1 MPHGHAARESDV
13 EAGLADVLN
22 AEHNNLS
29 RLWDACT
36 RNERLV
42 LLALREGAQSLFSEE
57 TRERKGLPA
66 ATFVQ
71 RAVKSLVRDDT
82 VEQLPDRRYRL
93 AEPFLAEWLDRDRS
107 PRMEHG
113 A

>member
-1 MPHGHAARESDV
+1 MRQVIFLGLRADESRSV
-13 EAGLADVLN
+13 KTNSVSSLIV
-22 AEHNNLS
+22 
-29 RLWDACT
+29 WDECT

-42 LLALREGAQSLFSEE
+42 LLALRGGPLSLFSEE
-57 TRERKGLPA
+57 TRERAGLPA

-71 RAVKSLVRDDT
+71 RAVKGLLRDDT
-82 VEQLPDRRYRL
+82 LEQLSDRRYRL

-107 PRMEHG
+107 TRMEHG